1 MGFSQPTPEL
11 PVRDVQFAQ
20 KYYRDR
26 LGFEIGW
33 YNEAGKIGAVS
44 NGDCSVFF
52 REASEK
58 QPPSTFW
65 VFCEDLEAAQADMA
79 QRGANITDGQF
90 VGRQNRFGHGCVHQ
104 NLPMLASCSQPV
116 CEENCTG
123 STAICNNLAQSA
135 AIRGYGSH
143 QISQNS
149 RIGV

>member
-65 VFCEDLEAAQADMA
+65 VFCEDLEAVQAEMA
-79 QRGANITDGQF
+79 QRGANITEKLELKSWGLRQF
-90 VGRQNRFGHGCVHQ
+90 TVEDH
-104 NLPMLASCSQPV
+104 CSNKYYFFHDV
-116 CEENCTG
+116 
-123 STAICNNLAQSA
+123 
-135 AIRGYGSH
+135 
-143 QISQNS
+143 
-149 RIGV
+149 